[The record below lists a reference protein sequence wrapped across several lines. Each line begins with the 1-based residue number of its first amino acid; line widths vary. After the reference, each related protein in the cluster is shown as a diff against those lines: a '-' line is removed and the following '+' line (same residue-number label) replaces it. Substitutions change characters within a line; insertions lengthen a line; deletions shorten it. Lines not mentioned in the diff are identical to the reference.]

1 MEPYLFIRESSRQEY
16 GSIPEEFCK
25 GDFEMENRTWKTNLF
40 IIAMLTPS
48 LLISLGVLVYPLLN
62 TVVQSFKSPDT
73 GEFSLENY
81 FYLFTDKISTASIWY
96 TFLITIVTV
105 IIAIA
110 VSYILALYLRFTDN
124 RVSKFIGT
132 IYLLPRFI
140 PSLVAVYAMTTII
153 RDSGLINRIS
163 LLFGNDFKPGL
174 LYNAKGIILMN
185 VWFNVAFATM
195 IIVSALSAIPDSIVE
210 SARDVGANKFR
221 VFFSMI
227 LPLSIKDVMIATTF
241 IFMSN
246 ISSFTT
252 PYLIGPN
259 HPLMLGVYL
268 RRLFSSYHEYEL
280 AAATSVVIFLFSS
293 ASAAVYLY
301 TNLKEREW
309 ESRS

>member
-1 MEPYLFIRESSRQEY
+1 ME
-16 GSIPEEFCK
+16 K
-25 GDFEMENRTWKTNLF
+25 RTWKTNLF
-40 IIAMLTPS
+40 IVAMLAPS

-73 GEFSLENY
+73 GKYTLENY
-81 FYLFTDKISTASIWY
+81 VYLFTDEISTASIVY
-96 TFLITIVTV
+96 TFLITVVTV
-105 IIAIA
+105 IVTIAI
-110 VSYILALYLRFTDN
+110 SYLLALYLRFTDN
-124 RVSKFIGT
+124 KVSKFIGT

-153 RDSGLINRIS
+153 RDSGLLNRIS
-163 LLFGNDFKPGL
+163 LLFGNNFKPGL

-185 VWFNVAFATM
+185 IWFNIPFATM
-195 IIVSALSAIPDSIVE
+195 IIVSALSGIQDSVIE
-210 SARDVGANKFR
+210 SARDVGANQIR

-227 LPLSIKDVMIATTF
+227 LPLSIKDVMIAMTF
-241 IFMSN
+241 VFMGN

-268 RRLFSSYHEYEL
+268 RRLFSIYHEYEL

-293 ASAAVYLY
+293 VSAIIYLY

-309 ESRS
+309 EARN

>member
-1 MEPYLFIRESSRQEY
+1 ME
-16 GSIPEEFCK
+16 K
-25 GDFEMENRTWKTNLF
+25 RTWKTNLY
-40 IIAMLTPS
+40 IVAMLAPS

-73 GEFSLENY
+73 GKYTLENY
-81 FYLFTDKISTASIWY
+81 VYLFTDEISTASIVY
-96 TFLITIVTV
+96 TFWITVVTV
-105 IIAIA
+105 IVTIAI
-110 VSYILALYLRFTDN
+110 SYLLALYLRFTDN
-124 RVSKFIGT
+124 KVSKFIGT

-153 RDSGLINRIS
+153 RDSGLLNRIS
-163 LLFGNDFKPGL
+163 LLFGNNFKPGL

-185 VWFNVAFATM
+185 IWFNIPFATM
-195 IIVSALSAIPDSIVE
+195 IIVSALSGIQDSVIE
-210 SARDVGANKFR
+210 SARDVGANQIR

-227 LPLSIKDVMIATTF
+227 LPLSIKDVMIAMTF
-241 IFMSN
+241 VFMGN

-268 RRLFSSYHEYEL
+268 RRLFSIYHEYEL

-293 ASAAVYLY
+293 VSAIIYLY

-309 ESRS
+309 EARN

>member
-1 MEPYLFIRESSRQEY
+1 ME
-16 GSIPEEFCK
+16 K
-25 GDFEMENRTWKTNLF
+25 RTWKTNLF
-40 IIAMLTPS
+40 IVAMLAPS

-73 GEFSLENY
+73 GKYTLENY
-81 FYLFTDKISTASIWY
+81 VYLFTDEISTASIVY
-96 TFLITIVTV
+96 TFWITVVTV
-105 IIAIA
+105 IVTIAI
-110 VSYILALYLRFTDN
+110 SYLLALYLRFTDN
-124 RVSKFIGT
+124 KVSKFIGT

-153 RDSGLINRIS
+153 RDSGLLNRIS
-163 LLFGNDFKPGL
+163 LLFGDNFKPGL

-185 VWFNVAFATM
+185 IWFNIPFATM
-195 IIVSALSAIPDSIVE
+195 IIVSALSGIQDSVIE
-210 SARDVGANKFR
+210 SARDVGANQIR

-227 LPLSIKDVMIATTF
+227 LPLSIKDVMIAMTF
-241 IFMSN
+241 VFMGN

-268 RRLFSSYHEYEL
+268 RRLFSIYHEYEL

-293 ASAAVYLY
+293 VSAISKNASG
-301 TNLKEREW
+301 KREI
-309 ESRS
+309 SST

>member
-1 MEPYLFIRESSRQEY
+1 ME
-16 GSIPEEFCK
+16 K
-25 GDFEMENRTWKTNLF
+25 RTWKTNLF
-40 IIAMLTPS
+40 IIAMLAPS

-73 GEFSLENY
+73 GKYTLENY
-81 FYLFTDKISTASIWY
+81 VYLFTDEISTASIVY
-96 TFLITIVTV
+96 TFWITVVTV
-105 IIAIA
+105 IVTIAI
-110 VSYILALYLRFTDN
+110 SYLLALYLRFTDN
-124 RVSKFIGT
+124 KVSKFIGT

-153 RDSGLINRIS
+153 RDSGLLNRIS
-163 LLFGNDFKPGL
+163 LLFGNNFKPGL

-185 VWFNVAFATM
+185 IWFNIPFATM
-195 IIVSALSAIPDSIVE
+195 IIVSALSGIQDSVIE
-210 SARDVGANKFR
+210 SARDVGANQIR

-227 LPLSIKDVMIATTF
+227 LPLSIKDVMIAMTF
-241 IFMSN
+241 VFMGN

-268 RRLFSSYHEYEL
+268 RRLFSIYHEYEL

-293 ASAAVYLY
+293 VSAIIYLY

-309 ESRS
+309 EARN

>member
-1 MEPYLFIRESSRQEY
+1 ME
-16 GSIPEEFCK
+16 K
-25 GDFEMENRTWKTNLF
+25 RTWKTNLF
-40 IIAMLTPS
+40 IVAMLAPS

-62 TVVQSFKSPDT
+62 TVVQSFKSPNT
-73 GEFSLENY
+73 GKYTLENY
-81 FYLFTDKISTASIWY
+81 VYLFTDEISTASIVY
-96 TFLITIVTV
+96 TFWITVVTV
-105 IIAIA
+105 IVTIAI
-110 VSYILALYLRFTDN
+110 SYLLALYLRFTDN
-124 RVSKFIGT
+124 KVSKFIGT

-153 RDSGLINRIS
+153 RDSGLLNRIS
-163 LLFGNDFKPGL
+163 LLFGNNFKPGL

-185 VWFNVAFATM
+185 IWFNIPFATM
-195 IIVSALSAIPDSIVE
+195 IIVSALSGIQDSVIE
-210 SARDVGANKFR
+210 SARDVGANQIR

-227 LPLSIKDVMIATTF
+227 LPLSIKDVMIAMTF
-241 IFMSN
+241 VFMGN

-268 RRLFSSYHEYEL
+268 RRLFSIYHEYEL

-293 ASAAVYLY
+293 VSAIIYLY

-309 ESRS
+309 EARN

>member
-1 MEPYLFIRESSRQEY
+1 ME
-16 GSIPEEFCK
+16 K
-25 GDFEMENRTWKTNLF
+25 RTWKTNLF
-40 IIAMLTPS
+40 IVAMLTPS
-48 LLISLGVLVYPLLN
+48 LLISFGVLVYPLLN

-73 GEFSLENY
+73 GKYTLENY
-81 FYLFTDKISTASIWY
+81 IYLFTDEISTASIVY
-96 TFLITIVTV
+96 TFWITIVTV
-105 IIAIA
+105 IVTIAI
-110 VSYILALYLRFTDN
+110 SYLLALYLRFTDN
-124 RVSKFIGT
+124 KVSKFIGT

-153 RDSGLINRIS
+153 RDSGLLNRIS
-163 LLFGNDFKPGL
+163 LLFGNNFKPGL

-185 VWFNVAFATM
+185 IWFNIPFATM
-195 IIVSALSAIPDSIVE
+195 IIVSALSGIQDSIIE
-210 SARDVGANKFR
+210 SARDVGANQIR

-227 LPLSIKDVMIATTF
+227 LPLSIKDVMIAMTF
-241 IFMSN
+241 VFMGN

-268 RRLFSSYHEYEL
+268 RRLFSIYHEYEL

-293 ASAAVYLY
+293 VSAIIYLY

-309 ESRS
+309 EARN

>member
-1 MEPYLFIRESSRQEY
+1 ME
-16 GSIPEEFCK
+16 K
-25 GDFEMENRTWKTNLF
+25 RTWKTNLF
-40 IIAMLTPS
+40 IVAMLAPS

-73 GEFSLENY
+73 GKYTLENY
-81 FYLFTDKISTASIWY
+81 VYLFTDEISTASIVY
-96 TFLITIVTV
+96 TFWITVVTV
-105 IIAIA
+105 IVTIAI
-110 VSYILALYLRFTDN
+110 SYLLALYLRFTDN
-124 RVSKFIGT
+124 KVSKFIGT

-153 RDSGLINRIS
+153 RESGLLNRIS
-163 LLFGNDFKPGL
+163 LLFGNNFKPGL

-185 VWFNVAFATM
+185 IWFNIPFATM
-195 IIVSALSAIPDSIVE
+195 IIVSALSGIQDSVIE
-210 SARDVGANKFR
+210 SARDVGANQIR

-227 LPLSIKDVMIATTF
+227 LPLSIKDVMIAMTF
-241 IFMSN
+241 VFMGN

-268 RRLFSSYHEYEL
+268 RRLFSIYHEYEL

-293 ASAAVYLY
+293 VSAIIYLY

-309 ESRS
+309 EARN

>member
-1 MEPYLFIRESSRQEY
+1 ME
-16 GSIPEEFCK
+16 K
-25 GDFEMENRTWKTNLF
+25 RTWKTNLF
-40 IIAMLTPS
+40 IIAMLAPS

-73 GEFSLENY
+73 GKYTLENY
-81 FYLFTDKISTASIWY
+81 VYLFTDEISTASIVY
-96 TFLITIVTV
+96 TFWITVVTV
-105 IIAIA
+105 IVTIAI
-110 VSYILALYLRFTDN
+110 SYLLALYLRFTDN
-124 RVSKFIGT
+124 KVSKFIGT

-153 RDSGLINRIS
+153 RDSGLLNRIS
-163 LLFGNDFKPGL
+163 LLFGDNFKPGL

-185 VWFNVAFATM
+185 IWFNIPFATM
-195 IIVSALSAIPDSIVE
+195 IIVSALSGIQDSVIE
-210 SARDVGANKFR
+210 SARDVGANQIR

-227 LPLSIKDVMIATTF
+227 LPLSIKDVMIAMTF
-241 IFMSN
+241 VFMGN

-268 RRLFSSYHEYEL
+268 RRLFSIYHEYEL

-293 ASAAVYLY
+293 VSAIIYLY

-309 ESRS
+309 EARN

>member
-1 MEPYLFIRESSRQEY
+1 ME
-16 GSIPEEFCK
+16 K
-25 GDFEMENRTWKTNLF
+25 RTWKTNLF
-40 IIAMLTPS
+40 IVAMLAPS

-73 GEFSLENY
+73 GKYTLENY
-81 FYLFTDKISTASIWY
+81 VYLFTDEISTASIVY
-96 TFLITIVTV
+96 TFWITVVTV
-105 IIAIA
+105 IVTIAI
-110 VSYILALYLRFTDN
+110 SYLLALYLRFTDN
-124 RVSKFIGT
+124 KVSKFIGT

-153 RDSGLINRIS
+153 RDSGLLNRIS
-163 LLFGNDFKPGL
+163 LLFGDNFKPGL

-185 VWFNVAFATM
+185 IWFNIPFATM
-195 IIVSALSAIPDSIVE
+195 IIVSALSGIQDSIIE
-210 SARDVGANKFR
+210 SARDVGANQIR

-227 LPLSIKDVMIATTF
+227 LPLSIKDVMIAMTF
-241 IFMSN
+241 VFMGN

-268 RRLFSSYHEYEL
+268 RRLFSIYHEYEL

-293 ASAAVYLY
+293 VSAIIYLY

-309 ESRS
+309 EARN

>member
-1 MEPYLFIRESSRQEY
+1 ME
-16 GSIPEEFCK
+16 K
-25 GDFEMENRTWKTNLF
+25 RTWKTNLF
-40 IIAMLTPS
+40 IIAMLAPS

-73 GEFSLENY
+73 GKYTLENY
-81 FYLFTDKISTASIWY
+81 VYLFTDEISTASIVY
-96 TFLITIVTV
+96 TFWITVVTV
-105 IIAIA
+105 IVTIAI
-110 VSYILALYLRFTDN
+110 SYLLALYLRFTDN
-124 RVSKFIGT
+124 KVSKFIGT

-153 RDSGLINRIS
+153 RDSGLLNRIS
-163 LLFGNDFKPGL
+163 LLFGDNFKPGL

-185 VWFNVAFATM
+185 IWFNIPFATM
-195 IIVSALSAIPDSIVE
+195 IIVSALSGIQDSIIE
-210 SARDVGANKFR
+210 SARDVGANQIR

-227 LPLSIKDVMIATTF
+227 LPLSIKDVMIAMTF
-241 IFMSN
+241 VFMGN

-268 RRLFSSYHEYEL
+268 RRLFSIYHEYEL

-293 ASAAVYLY
+293 VSAIIYLY

-309 ESRS
+309 EARN

>member
-1 MEPYLFIRESSRQEY
+1 ME
-16 GSIPEEFCK
+16 K
-25 GDFEMENRTWKTNLF
+25 RTWKTNLF
-40 IIAMLTPS
+40 IIAMLAPS

-73 GEFSLENY
+73 GKYTLENY
-81 FYLFTDKISTASIWY
+81 VYLFTDEISTASIVY
-96 TFLITIVTV
+96 TFWITVVTV
-105 IIAIA
+105 IVTIAI
-110 VSYILALYLRFTDN
+110 SYLLALYLRFTDN
-124 RVSKFIGT
+124 KVSKFIGT

-140 PSLVAVYAMTTII
+140 PSLVAVYAMTAII
-153 RDSGLINRIS
+153 RDSGLLNRIS
-163 LLFGNDFKPGL
+163 LLFGDNFKPGL

-185 VWFNVAFATM
+185 IWFNIPFATM
-195 IIVSALSAIPDSIVE
+195 IIVSALSGIQDSIIE
-210 SARDVGANKFR
+210 SARDVGANQIR

-227 LPLSIKDVMIATTF
+227 LPLSIKDVMIAMTF
-241 IFMSN
+241 VFMGN

-268 RRLFSSYHEYEL
+268 RRLFSIYHEYEL

-293 ASAAVYLY
+293 VSAIIYLY

-309 ESRS
+309 EARN